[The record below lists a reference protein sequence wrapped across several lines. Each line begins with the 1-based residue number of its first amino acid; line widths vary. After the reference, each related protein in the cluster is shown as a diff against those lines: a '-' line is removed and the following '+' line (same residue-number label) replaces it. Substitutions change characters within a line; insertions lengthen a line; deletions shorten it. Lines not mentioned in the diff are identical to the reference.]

1 MARELQ
7 RIQEEEA
14 AAFEERVKQVAQRK
28 REEERRNAKKGAKAK
43 AKSRVWLGEHDD
55 FAKARSSMKE
65 FARCIWYAHEKDVR
79 VVVRRHALKINT
91 LSLEHDHGTSG
102 LEHDHGTSGRPRPSS
117 SPPCS
122 SRPWRL
128 RRSCALTARARSP
141 AWSPATSPGN
151 DEAGP
156 KLTKKTDEIV
166 SSRPRS

>member
-1 MARELQ
+1 M
-7 RIQEEEA
+7 
-14 AAFEERVKQVAQRK
+14 
-28 REEERRNAKKGAKAK
+28 
-43 AKSRVWLGEHDD
+43 SMWLGTNKGSLGAVD
-55 FAKARSSMKE
+55 ARTGFVCK
-65 FARCIWYAHEKDVR
+65 K
-79 VVVRRHALKINT
+79 VVRRHALKINT